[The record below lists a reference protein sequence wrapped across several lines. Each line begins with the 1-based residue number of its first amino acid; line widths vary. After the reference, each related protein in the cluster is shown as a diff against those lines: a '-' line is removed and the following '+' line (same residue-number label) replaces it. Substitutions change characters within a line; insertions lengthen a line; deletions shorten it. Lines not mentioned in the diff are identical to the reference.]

1 MGYELADWFIVI
13 AVAAILFTLIVLGM
27 GPDQE

>member
-1 MGYELADWFIVI
+1 MADWFVVV
-13 AVAAILFTLIVLGM
+13 AVAGILFTLIVLGM